1 MKIIQGCVIRAE
13 STPCSQLPDST
24 RWHPRP
30 GSHYEG
36 SSEAFTGGAVLL
48 GFYFLKEIKKSRRQ
62 LRVFLLWNT
71 SIFILMCVC
80 VKLQWFNFFKCV
92 ITYFMK
98 LAVLL
103 CSSVLKQN

>member
-1 MKIIQGCVIRAE
+1 MLNRHLVPSFQTPLGGTHVLVLTMKAPLRPSQE
-13 STPCSQLPDST
+13 ELCSLD
-24 RWHPRP
+24 
-30 GSHYEG
+30 
-36 SSEAFTGGAVLL
+36 FT
-48 GFYFLKEIKKSRRQ
+48 FLKEIKKSRRQ

-80 VKLQWFNFFKCV
+80 VKLQWFNLFKCV